1 MVLIKK
7 YQKRT
12 RRRHESCTLHHY
24 GNYRVFLF
32 AAALWSLL
40 MILAKNI
47 KMETAAA
54 SGDANWTECK
64 HIDESYRPIRC
75 SDDLAVCYMTN
86 YGISCIKKDTK

>member
-1 MVLIKK
+1 
-7 YQKRT
+7 
-12 RRRHESCTLHHY
+12 
-24 GNYRVFLF
+24 
-32 AAALWSLL
+32 